1 MKLDPTPRTGLLTAF
16 QPEWE
21 ALVQHIDS
29 RDAFEIAGTRFLCGE
44 LAGRAV
50 VIAMSGMSMVN
61 AAMTAQAMIDHFVVE
76 QLVFTGIAGG
86 IDPQVRVGDVIVPD
100 RWAQSLEVIFG
111 RATAD
116 GFEKPAW
123 LTWAASLPAFGM
135 MLPNTVVVGAQ
146 GRPASPRLWFPVDER
161 LLAIA
166 RTLEPLELA
175 DTAGEGRTL
184 SHRPRLHVGGGAV
197 SASAFID
204 NLDYREYL
212 FATFE
217 ARVADMESAAVAQVA
232 FANGVPF
239 IAFRSASDL
248 AGADDTAN
256 EMDVFMHLAAQNS
269 LRVVLPF
276 LQALAFSQALAA
288 AAP

>member
-1 MKLDPTPRTGLLTAF
+1 MTLDPTPRTGLLTAF

-21 ALVQHIDS
+21 ALVRHIDGG
-29 RDAFEIAGTRFLCGE
+29 DAFEIAGTRFLCGR

-61 AAMTAQAMIDHFVVE
+61 AAMTAQAMIDHFAVD
-76 QLVFTGIAGG
+76 QLLFTGIAGG
-86 IDPQVRVGDVIVPD
+86 IDPEVRVGDVIVPE

-116 GFEKPAW
+116 GFQKPAW
-123 LTWAASLPAFGM
+123 LTWAAPLPAFGM
-135 MLPNTVVVGAQ
+135 MLPNTVVVGAP
-146 GRPASPRLWFPVDER
+146 GRTASPRLWFPVDER

-166 RTLEPLELA
+166 RTLEPVDLA
-175 DTAGEGRTL
+175 DTEGGGRKL

-204 NLDYREYL
+204 NLAYREYL
-212 FATFE
+212 FATFQ
-217 ARVADMESAAVAQVA
+217 ARIADMESAAVAQVA
-232 FANGVPF
+232 FANTVPF

-276 LQALAFSQALAA
+276 LKALAA
-288 AAP
+288 GSRRA

>member
-1 MKLDPTPRTGLLTAF
+1 MTVDQTPRTGLLTAF

-21 ALVQHIDS
+21 ALAQHLDHRDS
-29 RDAFEIAGTRFLCGE
+29 YEIAGARFLCGD

-61 AAMTAQAMIDHFVVE
+61 ATMTAQAMLDHFAVD
-76 QLVFTGIAGG
+76 QLLFTGIAGG
-86 IDPQVRVGDVIVPD
+86 IDPDVRVGDVIVPE

-111 RATAD
+111 RATDD

-123 LTWAASLPAFGM
+123 LTWSAPLPAFGM
-135 MLPNTVVVGAQ
+135 MMPNTVVVGAPGQ
-146 GRPASPRLWFPVDER
+146 PASPRLWFPVDER
-161 LLAIA
+161 LLAMA
-166 RTLEPLELA
+166 RTLEPVELA
-175 DTAGEGRTL
+175 DTADGRTF
-184 SHRPRLHVGGGAV
+184 SHCPRLHVGGGAV

-204 NLDYREYL
+204 NLAYREYL

-248 AGADDTAN
+248 AGADEAAN

-276 LQALAFSQALAA
+276 LKALATQA
-288 AAP
+288 

>member
-1 MKLDPTPRTGLLTAF
+1 MKLDRTPRTGLLTAF
-16 QPEWE
+16 PPEWE
-21 ALVQHIDS
+21 ALVRHLDG
-29 RDAFEIAGTRFLCGE
+29 RDAFEIAGTQFLCGE
-44 LAGRAV
+44 LEGRAV

-76 QLVFTGIAGG
+76 QLLFTGIAGG
-86 IDPQVRVGDVIVPD
+86 VDPEVRVGDVIVPD

-111 RATAD
+111 RATAA
-116 GFEKPAW
+116 GFQKPAW

-135 MLPNTVVVGAQ
+135 MLPNSVVVGAR
-146 GRPASPRLWFPVDER
+146 GRPASPRLWFPVDEN

-166 RTLEPLELA
+166 RALEPVELA
-175 DTAGEGRTL
+175 DTADGRRL

-204 NLDYREYL
+204 NLAYREYL

-256 EMDVFMHLAAQNS
+256 EMDAFMHLAAQNS

-276 LQALAFSQALAA
+276 LKALTAGV
-288 AAP
+288 

>member
-1 MKLDPTPRTGLLTAF
+1 MTRDLLPRTGLLTAF

-21 ALVQHIDS
+21 ALVRHLDG
-29 RDAFEIAGTRFLCGE
+29 RDAFEIAGTQCLCGE

-61 AAMTAQAMIDHFVVE
+61 AAMTAQAMLDHFVIE
-76 QLVFTGIAGG
+76 QLLFTGIAGG

-111 RATAD
+111 RARAD

-123 LTWAASLPAFGM
+123 LTWAAPLAPFGM
-135 MLPNTVVVGAQ
+135 MLPNTVVVGAP
-146 GRPASPRLWFPVDER
+146 GRPASPHLWFPVDEG

-166 RTLEPLELA
+166 RTLEPVELA
-175 DTAGEGRTL
+175 DTADGRRL

-204 NLDYREYL
+204 NLAYRQYL
-212 FATFE
+212 FTTFQ

-239 IAFRSASDL
+239 LAFRSASDL

-276 LQALAFSQALAA
+276 LEALAA
-288 AAP
+288 AKRD

>member
-1 MKLDPTPRTGLLTAF
+1 MTLDPTPRTGLLTAF
-16 QPEWE
+16 QPEWD
-21 ALVQHIDS
+21 ALIAHLDHRDS
-29 RDAFEIAGTRFLCGE
+29 HEIAGTRFLCGD

-61 AAMTAQAMIDHFVVE
+61 AAMTAQALLDHFTVE
-76 QLVFTGIAGG
+76 QLLFTGIAGG
-86 IDPQVRVGDVIVPD
+86 IDPEVRVGDVIVPE

-116 GFEKPAW
+116 GFTKPAW
-123 LTWAASLPAFGM
+123 LTWAAPLPGFGM
-135 MLPNTVVVGAQ
+135 MLPNTVVVGAP
-146 GRPASPRLWFPVDER
+146 GRPAAPHLWFAVDEH

-166 RTLEPLELA
+166 RTLEPVDLA
-175 DTAGEGRTL
+175 DEADGRRL

-204 NLDYREYL
+204 NLDYRQYL
-212 FATFE
+212 FDTFE

-248 AGADDTAN
+248 AGADDAAN

-276 LQALAFSQALAA
+276 LKALTAQT
-288 AAP
+288 